1 MTLRTST
8 EERLAIYPDRLDFVL
23 GSFVR
28 IAWASAVAERAW
40 SSRFSRVRA
49 AITHVEWMSV
59 IRKLRPCALL
69 QLRGQDIETCA
80 GLWVTQGLAWR
91 ALSESSPRIGAWWL
105 DASLSRDTAA
115 QAVVVGSEPDTAAFE
130 RAWEVGDHESMGTL
144 LGYPSCCR
152 LFFEEVCIAHR
163 CIDTVWAM
171 SEREQRMDDRASA
184 RFVDGSIASNILLQ
198 SLGIRAVPH
207 APCGFGCRETA
218 LLAEKLSGVAATI
231 GYEEEYRWLP
241 SILSWPAEWSAL
253 HGIAEIRTP
262 ILKLCTPTD
271 ATAGEYLVRW
281 NGSAPPSEAAKG
293 IGFPYRTAAQP
304 HVPALVNLTPKTYAD
319 PPDKR

>member
-1 MTLRTST
+1 MTPRTST
-8 EERLAIYPDRLDFVL
+8 EERVAIYADRLGFVL
-23 GSFVR
+23 NSFVR
-28 IAWASAVAERAW
+28 IAWASDMAERTW

-49 AITHVEWMSV
+49 AVADVEWMSV
-59 IRKLRPCALL
+59 ARKLRPCALL
-69 QLRGQDIETCA
+69 RIRSQDVETRSGA
-80 GLWVTQGLAWR
+80 WSTQGLTWKT
-91 ALSESSPRIGAWWL
+91 LSESGPYIGAWWL
-105 DASLSRDTAA
+105 DASLPRGTAA

-130 RAWEVGDHESMGTL
+130 RAWRTGDHDSMGTL
-144 LGYPSCCR
+144 LGYPPCCR

-171 SEREQRMDDRASA
+171 SDGEPRMDGRVFGRS
-184 RFVDGSIASNILLQ
+184 VDGPIASNILLQ

-218 LLAEKLSGVAATI
+218 LLAEKLHGVAAAI
-231 GYEEEYRWLP
+231 NYEEEYRFLS

-271 ATAGEYLVRW
+271 ATAGEYVVCWKGTGLP
-281 NGSAPPSEAAKG
+281 AEAAKG
-293 IGFPYRTAAQP
+293 LGFPYRTTAQASAP
-304 HVPALVNLTPKTYAD
+304 VLLNLT
-319 PPDKR
+319 R